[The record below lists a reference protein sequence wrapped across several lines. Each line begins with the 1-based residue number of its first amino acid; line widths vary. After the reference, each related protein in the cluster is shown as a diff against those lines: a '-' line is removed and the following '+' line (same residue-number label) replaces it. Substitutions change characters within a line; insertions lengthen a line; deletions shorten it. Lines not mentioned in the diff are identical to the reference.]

1 MAHTMERIPAEP
13 LVANGET
20 PGNGCQFLDHAR
32 KDQRLVVLGDS
43 PLVAEAPEHLLDDD
57 TTPTEKFFIRNN
69 GSLPAGVDNPDAWT
83 IRIDGS
89 VNSPLELCLGE
100 IKQRFQAR
108 THRMVLE
115 CGGNG
120 RAFFTPPARG
130 NQWTNGGVGCADWTG
145 VPLKDVLQAAGL
157 QSSAKFTGSRGA
169 DIPLSGDPTKSS
181 ISRGNPL
188 AKSLDPHTMIVW
200 AMNGQ
205 PLPTIHGGPVRLLV
219 PGWPG
224 SLSTKWLTRVQ
235 VRETPHDGEGMGG
248 TSYRVPVTPIVP
260 GSSNDGASFRD
271 LEAMPMRSIITSPAH
286 GTRLPSGTR
295 DLPLRGAAWD
305 SDVGIGRVDISI
317 DFGQS
322 WQQTAMIA
330 ATNRYDWSRWTYT
343 VKLPSDGYFEL
354 WVRATDKKGTP
365 QPFAAA
371 NWNPQGYGANPINRI
386 AVVIG

>member
-130 NQWTNGGVGCADWTG
+130 NQWTNGGVGCAEWTG

>member
-1 MAHTMERIPAEP
+1 MAQTIERNPAEP
-13 LVANGET
+13 LAANDA
-20 PGNGCQFLDHAR
+20 GNGSQFLDYAG
-32 KDQRLVVLGDS
+32 KDQRLVVLGDP
-43 PLVAEAPEHLLDDD
+43 PLVAQTPEHLLDDD
-57 TTPTEKFFIRNN
+57 TTPTERFFIRNN
-69 GSLPAGVDNPDAWT
+69 GTLPGRVDNPDAWT

-89 VNSPLELCLGE
+89 VNSPLELRLGD

-120 RAFFTPPARG
+120 RAFFNPPARG
-130 NQWTNGGVGCADWTG
+130 NQWTNGGVGCAEWIG
-145 VPLKDVLQAAGL
+145 VPLKDMLQAAGL

-188 AKSLDPHTMIVW
+188 AKSLDDYTMIVW

-205 PLPTIHGGPVRLLV
+205 PLTTIHGGPARLLV

-224 SLSTKWLTRVQ
+224 SLSTKWLTRIQ

-260 GSSNDGASFRD
+260 GSDNDGKSFRD
-271 LEAMPMRSIITSPAH
+271 LEALPMRSIITSPAR
-286 GTRLPSGTR
+286 GTRLPAGTR

-305 SDVGIGRVDISI
+305 GDVGVARVDVSI
-317 DFGQS
+317 NFGQS
-322 WQQTAMIA
+322 WQRA
-330 ATNRYDWSRWTYT
+330 AITVPTNRYDWARWTYT

-354 WVRATDKKGTP
+354 WVRATDKKVTP
-365 QPFAAA
+365 QPIAAA
-371 NWNPQGYGANPINRI
+371 NWNPQGYGANPINRV
-386 AVVIG
+386 AVLIG

>member
-1 MAHTMERIPAEP
+1 MPPTTRGTDLSSSITPAKISDWSCLGILP
-13 LVANGET
+13 WWLET
-20 PGNGCQFLDHAR
+20 
-32 KDQRLVVLGDS
+32 
-43 PLVAEAPEHLLDDD
+43 PEHLLDDD

-69 GSLPAGVDNPDAWT
+69 GTLPARVDNPDAWT

-89 VNSPLELCLGE
+89 VNSPLELRLGD

-120 RAFFTPPARG
+120 RAFFKPPARG
-130 NQWTNGGVGCADWTG
+130 NQWTNGGVGCAEWIG
-145 VPLKDVLQAAGL
+145 VPLKDMLQAAGL

-188 AKSLDPHTMIVW
+188 AKSLDDYTMIVW

-205 PLPTIHGGPVRLLV
+205 PLTTIHGGPARLLV

-224 SLSTKWLTRVQ
+224 SLSTKWLTRIQ

-260 GSSNDGASFRD
+260 GSSNDGRNFRD
-271 LEAMPMRSIITSPAH
+271 LEAHADAQYHHQSCSWNE
-286 GTRLPSGTR
+286 
-295 DLPLRGAAWD
+295 AA
-305 SDVGIGRVDISI
+305 G
-317 DFGQS
+317 
-322 WQQTAMIA
+322 
-330 ATNRYDWSRWTYT
+330 
-343 VKLPSDGYFEL
+343 GY
-354 WVRATDKKGTP
+354 P
-365 QPFAAA
+365 
-371 NWNPQGYGANPINRI
+371 
-386 AVVIG
+386 

>member
-1 MAHTMERIPAEP
+1 MAQIMERIPAEP
-13 LVANGET
+13 LAGNGEI
-20 PGNGCQFLDHAR
+20 PGNGDQFLDYGR
-32 KDQRLVVLGDS
+32 KDQRLAVLGDS
-43 PLVAEAPEHLLDDD
+43 PLVAETPEHLLDDD
-57 TTPTEKFFIRNN
+57 RTPTEKFFIRNN
-69 GSLPAGVDNPDAWT
+69 GSLPARVDNPDAWT
-83 IRIDGS
+83 IRVDGS

-130 NQWTNGGVGCADWTG
+130 NQWTNGGMGCAEWTG

-188 AKSLDPHTMIVW
+188 AKSLDAHTMIVW

-205 PLPTIHGGPVRLLV
+205 PLATIHGGPVRLLI

-235 VRETPHDGEGMGG
+235 VGETPHDGEGMGG
-248 TSYRVPVTPIVP
+248 TAYRVPVTPIVP
-260 GSSNDGASFRD
+260 GSSNDGTSFRD

-295 DLPLRGAAWD
+295 ALPLRGAAWD
-305 SDVGIGRVDISI
+305 SDGGIAQVEISI

-322 WQQTAMIA
+322 WQQTAMTA
-330 ATNRYDWSRWTYT
+330 PTNRYDWTRWTHT

>member
-1 MAHTMERIPAEP
+1 MAQIMERIPAEP
-13 LVANGET
+13 LAGNGEI
-20 PGNGCQFLDHAR
+20 PGNGDQFLDYGR
-32 KDQRLVVLGDS
+32 KDQRLAVLGDS
-43 PLVAEAPEHLLDDD
+43 PLVAETPEHLLDDD

-69 GSLPAGVDNPDAWT
+69 GSLPARVDNPDAWT
-83 IRIDGS
+83 IRVDGS

-130 NQWTNGGVGCADWTG
+130 NQWTNGGMGCAEWTG

-188 AKSLDPHTMIVW
+188 AKSLDAHTMIVW

-205 PLPTIHGGPVRLLV
+205 PLATIHGGPVRLLV

-235 VRETPHDGEGMGG
+235 VGETPHDGEGMGG
-248 TSYRVPVTPIVP
+248 TAYRVPVTPIVP

-305 SDVGIGRVDISI
+305 SDVGIARVDISI

-322 WQQTAMIA
+322 WQQTAMTA
-330 ATNRYDWSRWTYT
+330 PTNRYDWTRWIHT

-354 WVRATDKKGTP
+354 WVRATDKKGIP

>member
-1 MAHTMERIPAEP
+1 MAQIMERIPAEP
-13 LVANGET
+13 LAGNGEI
-20 PGNGCQFLDHAR
+20 PGNGDQFLDYGR
-32 KDQRLVVLGDS
+32 KDQRLAVLGDS
-43 PLVAEAPEHLLDDD
+43 PLVAETPEHLLDDD
-57 TTPTEKFFIRNN
+57 RTPTEKFFIRNN
-69 GSLPAGVDNPDAWT
+69 GSLPARVDNPDAWT
-83 IRIDGS
+83 IRVDGS

-130 NQWTNGGVGCADWTG
+130 NQWTNGGMGCAEWTG

-188 AKSLDPHTMIVW
+188 AKSLDAHTMIVW

-205 PLPTIHGGPVRLLV
+205 PLATIHGGPVRLLI

-235 VRETPHDGEGMGG
+235 VGETPHDGEGMGG
-248 TSYRVPVTPIVP
+248 TAYRVPVTPIVP
-260 GSSNDGASFRD
+260 GSSNDGTSFRD

-295 DLPLRGAAWD
+295 ALPLRGAAWD
-305 SDVGIGRVDISI
+305 SDGGIAQVEISI

-322 WQQTAMIA
+322 WQQTAMTA
-330 ATNRYDWSRWTYT
+330 PTNRYDWTRWTHT

-354 WVRATDKKGTP
+354 WVRATDKKGPP

>member
-1 MAHTMERIPAEP
+1 
-13 LVANGET
+13 
-20 PGNGCQFLDHAR
+20 
-32 KDQRLVVLGDS
+32 
-43 PLVAEAPEHLLDDD
+43 LDDD

-69 GSLPAGVDNPDAWT
+69 GTLPGRVDKPDAWT

-89 VNSPLELCLGE
+89 VNSPLELRLGD

-120 RAFFTPPARG
+120 RAFFKPPARG
-130 NQWTNGGVGCADWTG
+130 NQWTNGGVGCAEWIG
-145 VPLKDVLQAAGL
+145 VPLKDMLQAAGL

-188 AKSLDPHTMIVW
+188 AKSLDDYTMIVW

-205 PLPTIHGGPVRLLV
+205 PLTTIHGGPARLLV

-224 SLSTKWLTRVQ
+224 SLSTKWLTRIQ

-260 GSSNDGASFRD
+260 GSDDDGKSFRD
-271 LEAMPMRSIITSPAH
+271 LEALPMRSIITSPAH
-286 GTRLPSGTR
+286 GTRLPAGTR

-305 SDVGIGRVDISI
+305 GDVGVARVDVSI
-317 DFGQS
+317 NFGQS
-322 WQQTAMIA
+322 WQQAAITAP
-330 ATNRYDWSRWTYT
+330 TNRYDWARWTYT

-365 QPFAAA
+365 QPIAAA
-371 NWNPQGYGANPINRI
+371 NWNPQGYGANPINRV
-386 AVVIG
+386 AVLIG